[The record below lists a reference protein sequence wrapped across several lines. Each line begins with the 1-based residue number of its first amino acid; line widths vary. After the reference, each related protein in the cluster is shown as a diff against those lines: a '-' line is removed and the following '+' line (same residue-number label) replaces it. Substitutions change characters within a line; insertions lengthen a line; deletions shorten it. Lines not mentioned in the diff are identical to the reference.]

1 MVQIK
6 AGTIVPRETL
16 KSGEKDGRKWLVG
29 RVDATKGYDKI
40 SVWADNA
47 AELTTNGDL
56 QVVSISSVTK
66 KNEKWTTKE
75 GEEKWIDKYEVNA
88 TLKPAVNEVQSTIP
102 GFAQL
107 SDDSIPF

>member
-29 RVDATKGYDKI
+29 RVDAVKGYDKI

-47 AELTTNGDL
+47 AELGTDEDL
-56 QVVSISSVTK
+56 QVVSISSVSK
-66 KNEKWTTKE
+66 KNEKYTNKD
-75 GEEKWIDKYEVNA
+75 GEEKWIDKYEINA
-88 TLKPAVNEVQSTIP
+88 TLEKAVNEVQTPIE
-102 GFAQL
+102 GFAQI